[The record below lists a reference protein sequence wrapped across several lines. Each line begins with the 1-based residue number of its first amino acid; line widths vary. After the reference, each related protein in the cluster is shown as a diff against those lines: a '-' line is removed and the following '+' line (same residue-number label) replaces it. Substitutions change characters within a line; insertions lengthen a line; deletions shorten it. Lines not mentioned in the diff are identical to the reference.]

1 MKKNIFNV
9 LGVLLALCC
18 LFVGC
23 DNSANNSE
31 KKEWEPTGPAV
42 ANWFEYTTSTLTGDG
57 WYTKQTSIFYIN
69 TDGKIERAGSESYE
83 YFGTELEMIQNT
95 LSWSIC
101 YKNSNNVTLNIE
113 FKVTEPPVW
122 ADNTSDDNSNNDT
135 ENEDG
140 NNNNP
145 SGGDNNNNNENDIP
159 TEDDEPELTLP
170 SGYEWWCFENAY
182 LDNGNYVSVY
192 NYYEGDTCTRTGI
205 PSKELTNDSKNS
217 FYLNISKTSA
227 ISNYAGNCYQVTNL
241 STLPSWCY

>member
-9 LGVLLALCC
+9 LVVLLALCC

-23 DNSANNSE
+23 DNPANNGE
-31 KKEWEPTGPAV
+31 KNEWKPTGPAV
-42 ANWFEYTTSTLTGDG
+42 ANWFEYTTSTPTGDG
-57 WYTKQTSIFYIN
+57 YYTKQTSIFYIN

-101 YKNSNNVTLNIE
+101 YENSNNITLNVE
-113 FKVTEPPVW
+113 FNVTEPPVW
-122 ADNTSDDNSNNDT
+122 ADNTSADNPNK

-145 SGGDNNNNNENDIP
+145 SGDDNNNNNENDIP
-159 TEDDEPELTLP
+159 TEDDESEITLP
-170 SGYEWWCFENAY
+170 TGYEWWCFEKAY
-182 LDNGNYVSVY
+182 LDNGNYVSIY

-227 ISNYAGNCYQVTNL
+227 ISNYAGNCYKVTNL

>member
-9 LGVLLALCC
+9 LVVLLALCC

-23 DNSANNSE
+23 ENPSNNSE
-31 KKEWEPTGPAV
+31 KNEWEPTGPAV
-42 ANWFEYTTSTLTGDG
+42 ANWFEYTTSTPTGDG
-57 WYTKQTSIFYIN
+57 YYTKQTSIFYIN

-101 YKNSNNVTLNIE
+101 RENSNNITLNVE
-113 FKVTEPPVW
+113 FNVTEPPVW
-122 ADNTSDDNSNNDT
+122 ADNTSDDNSNDDL
-135 ENEDG
+135 ENEDENNQSGG
-140 NNNNP
+140 NNNNNGETDGP
-145 SGGDNNNNNENDIP
+145 S
-159 TEDDEPELTLP
+159 EDDESEITLP
-170 SGYEWWCFENAY
+170 TGYEWWCFEKAY

-192 NYYEGDTCTRTGI
+192 NYYEGNTCTRTGI

-217 FYLNISKTSA
+217 FYLNISKESA
-227 ISNYAGNCYQVTNL
+227 ISNYAGKCYQVTNL

>member
-9 LGVLLALCC
+9 LVVLLALCC

-23 DNSANNSE
+23 DNPANSDE
-31 KKEWEPTGPAV
+31 KIEYEQKGPAV
-42 ANWFEYTTSTLTGDG
+42 ANWFEYTTSTPTGDG

-101 YKNSNNVTLNIE
+101 YENSNNITLNIE

-122 ADNTSDDNSNNDT
+122 ADNTSDDNSNDDL
-135 ENEDG
+135 ENENNQSGG
-140 NNNNP
+140 NNNNNGETDSP
-145 SGGDNNNNNENDIP
+145 SEDN
-159 TEDDEPELTLP
+159 EPEITLP
-170 SGYEWWCFENAY
+170 TGCEWWCFEKAC

-205 PSKELTNDSKNS
+205 PSKELTNENS

-227 ISNYAGNCYQVTNL
+227 ISNYAGNCYKVTNL

>member
-1 MKKNIFNV
+1 MKKNIFNFFV
-9 LGVLLALCC
+9 VLLALCC

-23 DNSANNSE
+23 DNPAKNGE
-31 KKEWEPTGPAV
+31 KNEWEPTGPAV
-42 ANWFEYTTSTLTGDG
+42 ANWFEYTTSTPTGDG
-57 WYTKQTSIFYIN
+57 WYTEQTSIFYIN

-83 YFGTELEMIQNT
+83 YFGTELEMLQNQ

-101 YKNSNNVTLNIE
+101 RKNATYDVHVS
-113 FKVTEPPVW
+113 FKVSEPPVW
-122 ADNTSDDNSNNDT
+122 ADNTSDDNSNNDI

-170 SGYEWWCFENAY
+170 SGYEWWCFEKAY